1 MLALQKLALAP
12 FLLVFLLICQD
23 VRAYVVISDISVG
36 DDVLGMAV
44 NGSDSE
50 SERATGELD
59 DDDAELANG
68 VSLVAPSRSPSSQ
81 RSQPGEKSSG
91 GNRLT
96 YPRSNR
102 SGAGGS
108 GGGAGGG
115 GGGRGQSVRRQAS
128 SNLVPMVVAEESIR
142 SQVADKNQGIESDVT
157 VFDIE
162 DDASG
167 VASGGSSSGGGGGI
181 ASSSDPDYADTSD
194 TNPQGGGS
202 RLLTGTPEPSA
213 LAVWAIAGIFGYGLI
228 RLNRS

>member
-1 MLALQKLALAP
+1 MLASQKLALAP
-12 FLLVFLLICQD
+12 LLFVFLVICQD
-23 VRAYVVISDISVG
+23 VRAYVVISDLSVG
-36 DDVLGMAV
+36 DDALGIAV

-50 SERATGELD
+50 NERATGELD

-68 VSLVAPSRSPSSQ
+68 VSLVAPSRRPSSQ

-91 GNRLT
+91 GNRQT
-96 YPRSNR
+96 YPSSNR
-102 SGAGGS
+102 SAAGGS
-108 GGGAGGG
+108 GGGAGG

-128 SNLVPMVVAEESIR
+128 SNLVPMVVAEESSR